1 MKNKSTIIIL
11 CILFLLSCGNKNNYL
26 FCDNNTLIEN
36 VDNSKHLYADI
47 FAENCFSIERL
58 ILSNNYV
65 IQKNYSSSYC
75 FDAYDKN
82 SKNHLLSFGSN
93 GRAMNEFSSPYFN
106 KQTTDNGLWIKDVG
120 NFTLK
125 HIDIIKTLQERVC
138 VIDEIIPTQKKLE
151 LSTYFTLNDSLL
163 MFYTNV
169 QDWHSTELD
178 RFLLELYRKKPF
190 ELLKTIDLYGKI
202 DRTKEINQHG
212 TIAMSPDK
220 KNVVIAMNYVNQLN
234 ILNLETDERKSVS
247 LYTKPDIEQNF
258 NQNGPTVLYYLDVC
272 LSNENIYC
280 LYVNQNFSNYQKQNQ
295 PVEIHKFDIK
305 GNFIQVF
312 TIDEHLSGIDIDESA
327 NKLYGFSDVKE
338 IIYRYDLS
346 K

>member
-1 MKNKSTIIIL
+1 MKNKPTIIIL
-11 CILFLLSCGNKNNYL
+11 CILFLLSCDNKNNYL
-26 FCDNNTLIEN
+26 FCDNNTLIKN
-36 VDNSKHLYADI
+36 VSNSKRLYADI
-47 FAENCFSIERL
+47 FAENCSSIERL

-75 FDAYDKN
+75 FEAYDKN
-82 SKNHLLSFGSN
+82 SKNHLLSFGSK

-106 KQTTDNGLWIKDVG
+106 KQTTNNGFWIKDLG

-169 QDWHSTELD
+169 QDWHSAELD

-202 DRTKEINQHG
+202 DRNKEINQHG
-212 TIAMSPDK
+212 TIAMSPDRK
-220 KNVVIAMNYVNQLN
+220 IIVIAMSYINQLN
-234 ILNLETDERKSVS
+234 ILNLESDERKSVS
-247 LYTKPDIEQNF
+247 LYTEPNIEPDINSDI
-258 NQNGPTVLYYLDVC
+258 PTILYYLDVC
-272 LSNENIYC
+272 LSNKHIYC
-280 LYVNQNFSNYQKQNQ
+280 LYVNQNFSIYQENNQ
-295 PVEIHKFDIK
+295 SVEIHKFDIK
-305 GNFIQVF
+305 GNLIQVY
-312 TIDEHLSGIDIDESA
+312 TINEHLSGIDLDEFE
-327 NKLYGFSDVKE
+327 NKLYGFSDIKE